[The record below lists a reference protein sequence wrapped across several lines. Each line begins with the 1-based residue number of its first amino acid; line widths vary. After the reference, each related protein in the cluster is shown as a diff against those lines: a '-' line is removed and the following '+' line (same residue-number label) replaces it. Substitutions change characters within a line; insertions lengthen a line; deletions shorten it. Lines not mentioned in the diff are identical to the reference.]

1 MRKRR
6 GVRGRDWRKRRVC
19 ERVWLEEE
27 KGCVRAGFGEE
38 RVGLEK
44 RGV

>member
-6 GVRGRDWRKRRVC
+6 GVRGQGWRKRRGVRGQDWMKRRMC

-27 KGCVRAGFGEE
+27 KGC
-38 RVGLEK
+38 
-44 RGV
+44 

>member
-6 GVRGRDWRKRRVC
+6 GVRGRHWRKRRVC

-27 KGCVRAGFGEE
+27 KGH
-38 RVGLEK
+38 
-44 RGV
+44 

>member
-6 GVRGRDWRKRRVC
+6 GVRGREWRKRRVC

-27 KGCVRAGFGEE
+27 KRC
-38 RVGLEK
+38 
-44 RGV
+44 